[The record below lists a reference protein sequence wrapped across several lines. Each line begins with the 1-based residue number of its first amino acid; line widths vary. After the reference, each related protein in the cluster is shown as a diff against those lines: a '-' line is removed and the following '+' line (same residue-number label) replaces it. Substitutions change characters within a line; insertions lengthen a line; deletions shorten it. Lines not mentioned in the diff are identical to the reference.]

1 MRKILLSIITITAL
15 VSFMSFFSRPAK
27 AQVSCPSSE
36 MNCSEINYRGC
47 QSPCINVV
55 TRQGLPGGRGAAIPA
70 QCQCQEPAHSPGSV
84 QIGQPCQRADDCAP
98 PGKYC
103 WGGYGEAPVCHEI
116 SAAEAAQQERGISNP
131 DASPLKGNCIDT
143 AIGCIPIGQQEMITF
158 LLKWA
163 IGIAGGIAF
172 ILIIIASFQIMTSQ
186 GDPKRLQAGKEL
198 LSSAIMGLILL
209 IFSAFI
215 LRVIGVNILKIP
227 GLS

>member
-1 MRKILLSIITITAL
+1 MTNIKRLIYSIVILFLVVAATTTGNIKIILANPGCYPPNEWTGTCDSGYAC
-15 VSFMSFFSRPAK
+15 PA
-27 AQVSCPSSE
+27 
-36 MNCSEINYRGC
+36 G
-47 QSPCINVV
+47 SPMYGYCCDSTNECNNN
-55 TRQGLPGGRGAAIPA
+55 PA
-70 QCQCQEPAHSPGSV
+70 TPNNSTNDES
-84 QIGQPCQRADDCAP
+84 
-98 PGKYC
+98 
-103 WGGYGEAPVCHEI
+103 
-116 SAAEAAQQERGISNP
+116 
-131 DASPLKGNCIDT
+131 SPLGGGGCSSNALNT

-158 LLKWA
+158 LLRWA